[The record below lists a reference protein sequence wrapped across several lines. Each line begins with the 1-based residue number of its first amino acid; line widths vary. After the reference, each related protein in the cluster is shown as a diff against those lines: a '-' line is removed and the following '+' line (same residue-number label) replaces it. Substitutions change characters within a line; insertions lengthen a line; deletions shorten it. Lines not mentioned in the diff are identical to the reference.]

1 VWAESRAPRPEGRPD
16 SKSVLV
22 LNHALS
28 AAYILQPIVYR
39 SYAVP
44 PADKREAVRIK
55 HKAAGSG
62 DNEESNIEFIIR
74 IVPNPLFSTDHGLA
88 VAGQPLQGPFSATC
102 EKERKPFR
110 PTFPAK
116 PET

>member
-1 VWAESRAPRPEGRPD
+1 M
-16 SKSVLV
+16 
-22 LNHALS
+22 
-28 AAYILQPIVYR
+28 
-39 SYAVP
+39 
-44 PADKREAVRIK
+44 RIK

-74 IVPNPLFSTDHGLA
+74 IVPNPLFSNDHGLA

-102 EKERKPFR
+102 EKERRPFR